1 MAAHASPGTASD
13 RAERHPP
20 LAARPDEPGVRVGFL
35 CPSGP
40 EPIGGVTA
48 MYGYANALA
57 RRGHEVHL
65 GHLPL
70 WGRQVTGVDQL
81 SRYHFEPSIVHHF
94 HGDDVGDVAP
104 PDIMFGTPGVE
115 SPGLPVLLFQGIDML
130 HERLERK
137 ALRTPCLKVCVA
149 SWLVEVGIDHGV
161 PPEQLHVVPMGID
174 HDRYR
179 VTRPLH
185 GRPPTVA
192 MLHSTHPAK
201 GWPVGLE
208 ALHEVRRRVPD
219 ATAIVF
225 GTSPPPDPLPEWVEV
240 HVDPTTDALVDDVYN
255 RARVF
260 IQPSDYEGFGFTA
273 VEAMACGAALVTTD
287 NGGSDDYA
295 REDETALL
303 TEPGD
308 GVGLGR
314 LAAELLVDDDRRI
327 RLAEAGRTLV
337 RRFDWDVSGAELE
350 ILLERYLAD
359 PDHFR
364 APHRSTADEA
374 VAGRG

>member
-1 MAAHASPGTASD
+1 M
-13 RAERHPP
+13 RI
-20 LAARPDEPGVRVGFL
+20 GFL

-48 MYGYANALA
+48 MYGYANGLA

-65 GHLPL
+65 GHLPV
-70 WGRQVTGVDQL
+70 WGRRVSGPEDL
-81 SRYHFEPSIVHHF
+81 DRYHFEPNVVHHF
-94 HGDDVGDVAP
+94 ADEAPADIDP
-104 PDIMFGTPGVE
+104 PDVLFATGV
-115 SPGLPVLLFQGIDML
+115 PHDDLGLPVLLFQGIDML
-130 HERLERK
+130 HEHLERQ
-137 ALRTPCLKVCVA
+137 ALQTPCLKVCVA
-149 SWLVEVGIDHGV
+149 SWLVDVGISHGV

-185 GRPPTVA
+185 ERRPTVA

-201 GWPVGLE
+201 GWSVGLE

-219 ATAIVF
+219 AHAVVF
-225 GTSPPPDPLPEWVEV
+225 GTSPPKDPLPDWIEV
-240 HVDPTTDALVDDVYN
+240 LVDPPAEVLVAEVYN

-295 REDETALL
+295 VPDETALL

-308 GVGLGR
+308 AAGLGR
-314 LAAELLVDDDRRI
+314 LAADLLVDDARRV
-327 RLAEAGRTLV
+327 RLAEAGRRLV
-337 RRFDWDVSGAELE
+337 RRFDWDESAARLE
-350 ILLERYLAD
+350 DLLERYLAD
-359 PDHFR
+359 PDRFR
-364 APHRSTADEA
+364 KRPRPVPADEA
-374 VAGRG
+374 TSDAG